1 MDISIL
7 DFILFNGLSYML
19 GIATGLGICCK
30 HKDKFMTR
38 SRSLETITNAQYNHH
53 QHNMNRDDII
63 VASAPLPTAPMAPM
77 AHESSPQKKTL
88 HLTLE

>member
-1 MDISIL
+1 MDISVL

-19 GIATGLGICCK
+19 GIVTGLGICCK
-30 HKDKFMTR
+30 HKDKIMMR

-53 QHNMNRDDII
+53 QQTMNRDDVI
-63 VASAPLPTAPMAPM
+63 VASAPLPTAPMAP
-77 AHESSPQKKTL
+77 ESSPQKKTL